1 MAAERPGA
9 TILVN
14 IFEEL
19 FPDIYQNRGFEHS
32 ATILQVASKSPL
44 PAVPGGP
51 GSQRHI
57 PSKAGEISFPESR
70 NRIRRFPGRGG
81 QGRYPE
87 LSRRK
92 GFPDFWEEN

>member
-9 TILVN
+9 AILVN

-19 FPDIYQNRGFEHS
+19 FPDIYQNRGFEYS

-57 PSKAGEISFPESR
+57 PSQAGERDFPESGEGP
-70 NRIRRFPGRGG
+70 I
-81 QGRYPE
+81 
-87 LSRRK
+87 
-92 GFPDFWEEN
+92 